1 MPLIIK
7 NPATHQV
14 IKTVKTDTKASLSQK
29 LETLKQGQKEW
40 AAQPFQNQ

>member
-14 IKTVKTDTKASLSQK
+14 IKTVKTDTKATSSQK
-29 LETLKQGQKEW
+29 LETLKQGQKAW
-40 AAQPFQNQ
+40 FAQPI